1 MEWERHVLHD
11 MLVAVGAQLCCAG
24 RHDVVAGRDVCWLA
38 PTFSVSNPSSWMS
51 CNNLLILLKPRLEN
65 LAMVLHALDIRLC
78 ISGLDCLCRVDVL
91 VAENGGRHLGVCID

>member
-24 RHDVVAGRDVCWLA
+24 GHDVVAGGDVCWLA
-38 PTFSVSNPSSWMS
+38 PTLLISHHSLRMKGK
-51 CNNLLILLKPRLEN
+51 NLLVLLEPRLEN

-78 ISGLDCLCRVDVL
+78 ISGLDCLRCVDVL

>member
-1 MEWERHVLHD
+1 

-24 RHDVVAGRDVCWLA
+24 RHDVVAGRDVCGLA
-38 PTFSVSNPSSWMS
+38 PTVLVSHHSFRMQSK
-51 CNNLLILLKPRLEN
+51 NLLVLLEPRLEN

-78 ISGLDCLCRVDVL
+78 ISGLESLRRIDVL